1 MTKMAEQ
8 VTVPEEKLLL
18 VKMVSFFQENAENLQ
33 VLTVNAERLK
43 KLLLKNVEQFMI
55 WIVMGDET
63 VSEAD

>member
-18 VKMVSFFQENAENLQ
+18 DKMVGFFQENSEKLQ
-33 VLTVNAERLK
+33 VLTVNAERPK

>member
-1 MTKMAEQ
+1 
-8 VTVPEEKLLL
+8 
-18 VKMVSFFQENAENLQ
+18 MVSFFQENSEKLQ
-33 VLTVNAERLK
+33 VLTVNAERPK

>member
-18 VKMVSFFQENAENLQ
+18 DKMVSLFQENSEKLQ
-33 VLTVNAERLK
+33 VLTVNAERPK

>member
-18 VKMVSFFQENAENLQ
+18 DKMVSFFQENAENLQ

>member
-18 VKMVSFFQENAENLQ
+18 VKMVSFFQENAEKLQ
-33 VLTVNAERLK
+33 VLTVNAERPK

>member
-18 VKMVSFFQENAENLQ
+18 VKMVSFFQENAEKLQ

>member
-8 VTVPEEKLLL
+8 VAVPEEKLLL
-18 VKMVSFFQENAENLQ
+18 DKMVSFFQENSEKLQ
-33 VLTVNAERLK
+33 VLTVNAERPK

>member
-18 VKMVSFFQENAENLQ
+18 DKMVSFFQENSEKLQ
-33 VLTVNAERLK
+33 VLAVNAERPK

>member
-18 VKMVSFFQENAENLQ
+18 DKMVSFVQENSEKLQ
-33 VLTVNAERLK
+33 VLTVNAERPK

>member
-1 MTKMAEQ
+1 MAEQ